1 MTIHDHFNP
10 DLLAHIPINANTV
23 LEVGC
28 STGALGA
35 EYKRRNPAC
44 RFFGIDQHA
53 DAANLAAS
61 RIDHVALCDVQ
72 QVPRP
77 FGSETFDCIVYGD
90 VLEHLLDPWA
100 VLRSHAAAL
109 NPGGTIVLCIP
120 NVEHWSFT
128 ERLLRGNFDYADSGL
143 FDRTHLRWF
152 SDATIR
158 RALRDVGLVVC
169 DMIPRVFDRDG
180 AGAFAHAMR
189 PALRA
194 LGIDPQHYL
203 QRATPLQLVYVARR
217 EAASVFSIAS
227 TMLPPIGGVSH
238 VRVIEPIAAL
248 ATLPGIAARVV
259 NAIDNIDVPD
269 TPRIMILHRPAL
281 IGEAGLE
288 PVRKLLAKGYVLICE
303 FDDNPDFIP
312 ATMHPDMWNFRAVHA
327 VQTSTEPLAER
338 FRQDNPEVMVF
349 PNAINRLPDPANFSN
364 PARLNM
370 LFAGLNRQG
379 DWPPYME
386 ALNAVANFAGDR
398 LTIHIVADREA
409 YDRLETPHKTFTPM
423 CGYETYQAMLGACEI
438 SFMPLSDN
446 VFNRGKSDLKFI
458 EAAAHRVV
466 PLASHVVYADSVVDG
481 GTGVLF
487 STADQLRQ
495 RLANLV
501 ANPGAA
507 LRIATDARAEV
518 AANRMLA
525 YQVARRIAWYR
536 SLWDRRESLHAALLA
551 RLPQLAEAVV
561 STDPLYNVG

>member
-1 MTIHDHFNP
+1 MIHDHFNP
-10 DLLAHIPINANTV
+10 DLLKHIPINARTV

-28 STGALGA
+28 GFGALGA

-44 RFFGIDQHA
+44 RYLGIDQDP
-53 DAANLAAS
+53 DAANLAAT
-61 RIDHVALCDVQ
+61 RIDQVALCDVQ
-72 QVPRP
+72 AVPLP
-77 FGSETFDCIVYGD
+77 FDNEVFDCIVYGD
-90 VLEHLLDPWA
+90 VLEHLTDPWA
-100 VLRSHAAAL
+100 VLRAHVQTLA
-109 NPGGTIVLCIP
+109 PDGTIVLCIP
-120 NVEHWSFT
+120 NVEHWSFS
-128 ERLLRGNFDYADSGL
+128 ESLLRGTFDYADAGL

-152 SDATIR
+152 TNATVR
-158 RALRDVGLVVC
+158 RALRDVGLVVAKLT
-169 DMIPRVFDRDG
+169 PRVFDRDG

-189 PALRA
+189 PALLA
-194 LGIDPQHYL
+194 LGIDPKNYL
-203 QRATPLQLVYVARR
+203 ERAAPLQLVYVACR
-217 EAASVFSIAS
+217 EPVANFTIYS
-227 TMLPPIGGVSH
+227 TMLPPVGGVSH

-248 ATLPGIAARVV
+248 ATLAGIDARVV
-259 NAIDNIDVPD
+259 TSIDGPEIPNP
-269 TPRIMILHRPAL
+269 PRIMVLHRPAL
-281 IGEAGLE
+281 IGEAGLA
-288 PVRKLLAKGYVLICE
+288 PVRKLLAGGYLLICE

-312 ATMHPDMWNFRAVHA
+312 VTMQPNMWNFRAVHA

-338 FRQDNPEVMVF
+338 FRVDNPEVMVF
-349 PNAINRLPDPANFSN
+349 PNAINRLPDPNNFGN

-481 GTGVLF
+481 RTGVLF
-487 STADQLRQ
+487 TTADQLRQ
-495 RLANLV
+495 
-501 ANPGAA
+501 P
-507 LRIATDARAEV
+507 AT
-518 AANRMLA
+518 
-525 YQVARRIAWYR
+525 
-536 SLWDRRESLHAALLA
+536 
-551 RLPQLAEAVV
+551 
-561 STDPLYNVG
+561 

>member
-1 MTIHDHFNP
+1 MMHDHFNP
-10 DLLAHIPINANTV
+10 DLLKRIPINARSV

-28 STGALGA
+28 SSGALGA
-35 EYKRRNPAC
+35 EYRRRNPAC
-44 RFFGIDQHA
+44 RYLGIDQDP
-53 DAANLAAS
+53 DAAQLAAT
-61 RIDHVALCDVQ
+61 RIDQVALCDVQ
-72 QVPRP
+72 QVPLP
-77 FGSETFDCIVYGD
+77 FGDEVFDCIVYGD
-90 VLEHLLDPWA
+90 VLEHLIDPWA
-100 VLRSHAAAL
+100 VLRAQIQAL
-109 NPGGTIVLCIP
+109 KPDGTIVMCIP

-128 ERLLRGNFDYADSGL
+128 EALLRGSFDYAEAGL

-152 SDATIR
+152 TDATIR
-158 RALRDVGLVVC
+158 RGLRDAGLVVTE
-169 DMIPRVFDRDG
+169 MTPRVFDREG

-189 PALRA
+189 PALLA
-194 LGIDPQHYL
+194 LGIDTTHYL
-203 QRATPLQLVYVARR
+203 ERAAPLQLVYVARR
-217 EAASVFSIAS
+217 QATPDLSIYS
-227 TMLPPIGGVSH
+227 TMLPPVGGVSH

-248 ATLPGIAARVV
+248 ATMPGIDARVLTS
-259 NAIDNIDVPD
+259 IDNLHVPD
-269 TPRIMILHRPAL
+269 PPRIMILHRPAL
-281 IGEAGLE
+281 IGDAGLA
-288 PVRKLLAKGYVLICE
+288 PVRQLLAKGYLLVCE

-312 ATMHPDMWNFRAVHA
+312 ATMQPDMWNFRAVHA

-349 PNAINRLPDPANFSN
+349 PNAINRLPDPNNFTN

-438 SFMPLSDN
+438 SFMPLSDT

-458 EAAAHRVV
+458 EAGAYRVV
-466 PLASHVVYADSVVDG
+466 PLASHVVYANSVDDG
-481 GTGVLF
+481 RTGLLF
-487 STADQLRQ
+487 TTPDQLRQ

-501 ANPGAA
+501 ANPEMA
-507 LRIATDARAEV
+507 LRIANEARAHI

-525 YQVARRIAWYR
+525 YQVTRRIAWYH
-536 SLWDRRESLHAALLA
+536 SLWDRREALHAALLA
-551 RLPQLAEAVV
+551 RLPQLAEAEGWR
-561 STDPLYNVG
+561 DAG